1 MKRLF
6 HMVLLQNL
14 QLMTKYIFL
23 LFFFFTYIFASNAIS
38 IDGDIKYKNLKY
50 FNYVNPN
57 APKGGKIK
65 GYSIGTFDTLNQFVI
80 KGNKAEGLELLYD
93 TLMVQSKD
101 EPFSQYGL
109 IASDIKLGSNYVIF
123 TINKNAKFNDGVQVK
138 PSDVKFSFE
147 VLMKYGNPLIKQYYL
162 DVDNVEL
169 VDDNKVKFNFKTSQN
184 KELPLILGQLSIIP
198 EHFYKDIKFDENPL
212 LIPLGSGPYRIK
224 SFEVGRSIAYER
236 VDNYWAIDHPT
247 RIGQFNFDE
256 ISYTYYKDE
265 NVALEAFKSGEYDF
279 RLENSAKVWVNGY
292 NGKGKKEGLL
302 KQVSFKH
309 FLPSGMQGFFLNTKR
324 SFFDDIMVRK
334 ALLYAFDF
342 NWSNRNLFFNQYT
355 RTKSFFDN
363 SIFASDGI
371 PSGLERDILKKLKI
385 GNEILNSK
393 FYLPS
398 YNNIQDKRLGLLYAQ
413 SLLQK
418 AGFESINHKLYKDNK
433 QFKFEIL
440 LVSKAMERVVLPF
453 IENLKMLGIE
463 ASVRTM
469 DIGSYVNRLNDFDYD
484 VIVAVIP
491 QSLFPG
497 NEQRYFWSSKSANTN
512 GSKNYARIES
522 SNIDFLIENII
533 NAKSK
538 DEQIA
543 YTKALDR
550 LLLWGYYVIPHFYS
564 NYFRV
569 AYWDKFKYPQ
579 VSPLY
584 DFDIWTWW
592 AK

>member
-1 MKRLF
+1 MIKITF
-6 HMVLLQNL
+6 VFFV
-14 QLMTKYIFL
+14 FL
-23 LFFFFTYIFASNAIS
+23 SYVFASNAIS
-38 IDGDIKYKNLKY
+38 IDGDIKYKNLKH
-50 FNYVNPN
+50 FDYVNPN

-65 GYSIGTFDTLNQFVI
+65 AYAIGTFDTFNQFVI
-80 KGNKAEGLELLYD
+80 KGNKAEGLNLLYD

-109 IASDIKLGSNYVIF
+109 VASDIEVGNNYAIF
-123 TINKNAKFNDGVQVK
+123 TINKNAKFNDGIRIK
-138 PSDVKFSFE
+138 SSDVKFSFE
-147 VLMKYGNPLIKQYYL
+147 VLMKYGNPLIKQYYA
-162 DVDNVEL
+162 DVDGVEL
-169 VDDNKVKFNFKTSQN
+169 LDNNKVIFHFKTNQN

-198 EHFYKDIKFDENPL
+198 EHFYKDTKFDENPL
-212 LIPLGSGPYRIK
+212 LIPLGSGPYKIK
-224 SFEVGRSIAYER
+224 SFEVGRYVVYER
-236 VDNYWAIDHPT
+236 NKDYWAINHPT

-265 NVALEAFKSGEYDF
+265 NVALEAFKSEAYDF
-279 RLENSAKVWVNGY
+279 RLENSAKIWVNGY
-292 NGKGKKEGLL
+292 NGKAKNDGLL

-309 FLPSGMQGFFLNTKR
+309 SLPSGMQGFFLNTKR
-324 SFFDDIMVRK
+324 SFFDDIKVRE
-334 ALLYAFDF
+334 ALLQAFDF
-342 NWSNRNLFFNQYT
+342 EWSNKNLFFNQYT

-363 SIFASDGI
+363 SIFASSGI
-371 PSGLERDILKKLKI
+371 PNGLEFEILKNLKVK
-385 GNEILNSK
+385 NEILDSA
-393 FYLPS
+393 FHLPTYS
-398 YNNIQDKRLGLLYAQ
+398 DMKGKREALLYAQ
-413 SLLQK
+413 SLLK
-418 AGFESINHKLYKDNK
+418 EAGFKSINHKLYKDNK

-440 LVSKAMERVVLPF
+440 LVSKAMERVTLPF
-453 IENLKMLGIE
+453 VRNLEMLGIE
-463 ASVRTM
+463 ASVRTI
-469 DIGSYVNRLNDFDYD
+469 DVSSYINRLNNFDYD

-522 SNIDFLIENII
+522 KDIDFLIEKII

-543 YTKALDR
+543 YTRALDR
-550 LLLWGYYVIPHFYS
+550 ILLWGYYVIPHFYS

-569 AYWDKFKYPQ
+569 AYLDKFEYPKI
-579 VSPLY
+579 SPLY

>member
-1 MKRLF
+1 MIKITF
-6 HMVLLQNL
+6 VFFV
-14 QLMTKYIFL
+14 FL
-23 LFFFFTYIFASNAIS
+23 SYVFASNAIS
-38 IDGDIKYKNLKY
+38 IDGDIKYKNLKH
-50 FNYVNPN
+50 FDYVNPN

-65 GYSIGTFDTLNQFVI
+65 AYAIGTFDTFNQFVI
-80 KGNKAEGLELLYD
+80 KGNKAEGLNLLYD

-109 IASDIKLGSNYVIF
+109 VASDIEVGNNYVIF
-123 TINKNAKFNDGVQVK
+123 TINKNAKFNDGIRIK
-138 PSDVKFSFE
+138 SSDVKFSFE
-147 VLMKYGNPLIKQYYL
+147 VFMKYGNPLIKQYYA
-162 DVDNVEL
+162 DVDGVEL
-169 VDDNKVKFNFKTSQN
+169 LDNNKVIFHFKTNQN

-198 EHFYKDIKFDENPL
+198 EHFYKDTKFDENPL
-212 LIPLGSGPYRIK
+212 LIPLGSGPYKIK
-224 SFEVGRSIAYER
+224 SFEVGRYVVYER
-236 VDNYWAIDHPT
+236 NKDYWAINHPT

-265 NVALEAFKSGEYDF
+265 NVALEAFKSEAYDF
-279 RLENSAKVWVNGY
+279 RLENSAKIWVNGY
-292 NGKGKKEGLL
+292 NGKAKDDGLL

-309 FLPSGMQGFFLNTKR
+309 SLPSGMQGFFLNTKR
-324 SFFDDIMVRK
+324 SFFDDIKVRE
-334 ALLYAFDF
+334 ALLQAFDF
-342 NWSNRNLFFNQYT
+342 EWSNKNLFFNQYT

-363 SIFASDGI
+363 SIFASSGI
-371 PSGLERDILKKLKI
+371 PNGLEFEILKNLKVK
-385 GNEILNSK
+385 NEILDSA
-393 FYLPS
+393 FHLPTYS
-398 YNNIQDKRLGLLYAQ
+398 DMKGKREALLYAQ
-413 SLLQK
+413 SLLK
-418 AGFESINHKLYKDNK
+418 EAGFKSINHKLYKDNK

-440 LVSKAMERVVLPF
+440 LVSKAMERVTLPF
-453 IENLKMLGIE
+453 VRNLEMLGIE
-463 ASVRTM
+463 ASVRTI
-469 DIGSYVNRLNDFDYD
+469 DVSSYINRLNNFDYD

-522 SNIDFLIENII
+522 KDIDFLIEKII

-543 YTKALDR
+543 YTQALDR
-550 LLLWGYYVIPHFYS
+550 ILLWGYYVIPHFYS

-569 AYWDKFKYPQ
+569 AYLDKFEYPKI
-579 VSPLY
+579 SPLY

>member
-1 MKRLF
+1 MIKITF
-6 HMVLLQNL
+6 VFFV
-14 QLMTKYIFL
+14 FL
-23 LFFFFTYIFASNAIS
+23 SYVFASNAIS
-38 IDGDIKYKNLKY
+38 IDGDIKYKNLKH
-50 FNYVNPN
+50 FDYVNPN

-65 GYSIGTFDTLNQFVI
+65 AYAIGTFDTFNQFVI
-80 KGNKAEGLELLYD
+80 KGNKAEGLNLLYD

-109 IASDIKLGSNYVIF
+109 VASDIEVGNNYVIF
-123 TINKNAKFNDGVQVK
+123 TINKNAKFNDGIRIK
-138 PSDVKFSFE
+138 SSDVKFSFE
-147 VLMKYGNPLIKQYYL
+147 VFMKYGNPLIKQYYA
-162 DVDNVEL
+162 DVDGVEL
-169 VDDNKVKFNFKTSQN
+169 LDNNKVIFHFKTNQN

-198 EHFYKDIKFDENPL
+198 EHFYKDTKFDENPL
-212 LIPLGSGPYRIK
+212 LIPLGSGPYKIK
-224 SFEVGRSIAYER
+224 SFEVGRYVIYER
-236 VDNYWAIDHPT
+236 NRDYWAINHPT

-265 NVALEAFKSGEYDF
+265 NVALEAFKSEAYDF
-279 RLENSAKVWVNGY
+279 RLENSAKIWVNGY
-292 NGKGKKEGLL
+292 NGKAKNDGLL

-309 FLPSGMQGFFLNTKR
+309 SLPSGMQGFFLNTKR
-324 SFFDDIMVRK
+324 SFFDDTKVRE
-334 ALLYAFDF
+334 ALLQAFDF
-342 NWSNRNLFFNQYT
+342 EWSNKNLFFNQYT

-363 SIFASDGI
+363 SIFASSGI
-371 PSGLERDILKKLKI
+371 PNGLEFEILKNLKVK
-385 GNEILNSK
+385 NKILDSA
-393 FYLPS
+393 FHLPTYS
-398 YNNIQDKRLGLLYAQ
+398 DMKGKREALLYAQ
-413 SLLQK
+413 SLLK
-418 AGFESINHKLYKDNK
+418 EAGFKSINHKLYKDNK

-440 LVSKAMERVVLPF
+440 LVSKAMERVTLPF
-453 IENLKMLGIE
+453 VRNLEMLGIE
-463 ASVRTM
+463 ASVRTV
-469 DIGSYVNRLNDFDYD
+469 DVSSYINRLNNFDYD

-522 SNIDFLIENII
+522 KDIDFLIEKII

-543 YTKALDR
+543 YTQALDR
-550 LLLWGYYVIPHFYS
+550 ILLWGYYVIPHFYS

-569 AYWDKFKYPQ
+569 AYLDKFEYPKI
-579 VSPLY
+579 SPLY

>member
-1 MKRLF
+1 MFKFYFLT
-6 HMVLLQNL
+6 L
-14 QLMTKYIFL
+14 FL
-23 LFFFFTYIFASNAIS
+23 LNYVFALSAIS
-38 IDGDIKYKNLKY
+38 IDGSLKYNNLKY
-50 FNYVNPN
+50 FDYVNPN
-57 APKGGKIK
+57 APKGGKIRA
-65 GYSIGTFDTLNQFVI
+65 YSIGTFDSLNQFSI
-80 KGNKAEGLELLYD
+80 KGNKAEGLDLLYD

-109 IASDIKLGSNYVIF
+109 IASDIKLGDKYVIF
-123 TINKNAKFNDGVQVK
+123 TINHNARFNDGVKVK

-147 VLMKYGNPLIKQYYL
+147 ILMKYGNPLIKQYYI
-162 DVDNVEL
+162 DVDSVEL
-169 VDDNKVKFNFKTSQN
+169 VDDDKVRFNFKTDQN
-184 KELPLILGQLSIIP
+184 KELPLILGQLSILP
-198 EHFYKDIKFDENPL
+198 EHFYKDKKFDENPL
-212 LIPLGSGPYRIK
+212 LVPLGSGPYKIK
-224 SFEVGRSIAYER
+224 SFDVGRNITYER
-236 VDNYWAIDHPT
+236 VKNYWAANHPT

-265 NVALEAFKSGEYDF
+265 NVALEAFKSGSYDF
-279 RLENSAKVWVNGY
+279 RLENSAKIWASGY

-324 SFFDDIMVRK
+324 SFFDDIKVRE

-342 NWSNRNLFFNQYT
+342 EWSNKNLFFNQYT

-363 SIFASDGI
+363 SIFASSGI
-371 PSGLERDILKKLKI
+371 PSGLELDVLKKLKVD
-385 GNEILNSK
+385 NKILNTE
-393 FYLPS
+393 FYIPS
-398 YNNIQDKRLGLLYAQ
+398 YNTIEGKRSALLYAQ
-413 SLLQK
+413 SLLKQ
-418 AGFESINHKLYKDNK
+418 AGFISIKHKLYKDNK

-453 IENLKMLGIE
+453 VENLKFLGIE

-469 DIGSYVNRLNDFDYD
+469 DIGSYINRLNNFDYD
-484 VIVAVIP
+484 MIVAVIP

-522 SNIDFLIENII
+522 KDIDFLVENII
-533 NAKSK
+533 NAKSR

-550 LLLWGYYVIPHFYS
+550 LLLWGYYVIPQFYS

-569 AYWDKFKYPQ
+569 AYWDKFEYPK

>member
-1 MKRLF
+1 MIKITF
-6 HMVLLQNL
+6 VFFV
-14 QLMTKYIFL
+14 FL
-23 LFFFFTYIFASNAIS
+23 SYVFASNAIS
-38 IDGDIKYKNLKY
+38 IDGNIKYKNLKH
-50 FNYVNPN
+50 FDYVNPN

-65 GYSIGTFDTLNQFVI
+65 AYAIGTFDTFNQFVI
-80 KGNKAEGLELLYD
+80 KGNKAEGLNLLYD

-109 IASDIKLGSNYVIF
+109 VASDIEVGNNYVIF
-123 TINKNAKFNDGVQVK
+123 TINKNAKFNDGIRIK
-138 PSDVKFSFE
+138 SSDVKFSFE
-147 VLMKYGNPLIKQYYL
+147 VFMKYGNPLIKQYYA
-162 DVDNVEL
+162 DVDGVEL
-169 VDDNKVKFNFKTSQN
+169 LDNNKVIFHFKTNQN

-198 EHFYKDIKFDENPL
+198 EHFYKDTKFDENPL
-212 LIPLGSGPYRIK
+212 LIPLGSGPYKIK
-224 SFEVGRSIAYER
+224 SFEVGRYVVYER
-236 VDNYWAIDHPT
+236 NKDYWAINHPT

-265 NVALEAFKSGEYDF
+265 NVALEAFKSEAYDF
-279 RLENSAKVWVNGY
+279 RLENSAKIWANGY
-292 NGKGKKEGLL
+292 NGKAKNDGLL

-309 FLPSGMQGFFLNTKR
+309 SLPSGMQGFFLNTKR
-324 SFFDDIMVRK
+324 SFFDDIKVRE
-334 ALLYAFDF
+334 ALLQAFDF
-342 NWSNRNLFFNQYT
+342 EWSNKNLFFNQYT

-363 SIFASDGI
+363 SIFASSGI
-371 PSGLERDILKKLKI
+371 PNGLEFEILKNLKVK
-385 GNEILNSK
+385 NEILDSA
-393 FYLPS
+393 FHLPTYS
-398 YNNIQDKRLGLLYAQ
+398 DMKGKREALLYAQ
-413 SLLQK
+413 SLLK
-418 AGFESINHKLYKDNK
+418 EAGFKSINHKLYKDNK

-440 LVSKAMERVVLPF
+440 LVSKAMERVTLPF
-453 IENLKMLGIE
+453 VRNLEMLGIE
-463 ASVRTM
+463 ASVRTI
-469 DIGSYVNRLNDFDYD
+469 DVSSYINRLNNFDYD

-522 SNIDFLIENII
+522 KDIDFLIEKII

-543 YTKALDR
+543 YTHALDR
-550 LLLWGYYVIPHFYS
+550 ILLWGYYVIPHFYS

-569 AYWDKFKYPQ
+569 AYLDKFEYPKI
-579 VSPLY
+579 SPLY

>member
-1 MKRLF
+1 MIKITF
-6 HMVLLQNL
+6 VFFV
-14 QLMTKYIFL
+14 FL
-23 LFFFFTYIFASNAIS
+23 SYVFASNAIS
-38 IDGDIKYKNLKY
+38 IDGDIKYKNLKH
-50 FNYVNPN
+50 FDYVNPN

-65 GYSIGTFDTLNQFVI
+65 AYAIGTFDTFNQFVI
-80 KGNKAEGLELLYD
+80 KGNKAEGLNLLYD

-109 IASDIKLGSNYVIF
+109 VASDIEVGNNYVIF
-123 TINKNAKFNDGVQVK
+123 TINKNAKFNDGIRIK
-138 PSDVKFSFE
+138 SSDVKFSFE
-147 VLMKYGNPLIKQYYL
+147 VFMKYGNPLIKQYYA
-162 DVDNVEL
+162 DVDGVEL
-169 VDDNKVKFNFKTSQN
+169 LDNNKVIFHFKTNQN

-198 EHFYKDIKFDENPL
+198 EHFYKDTKFDENPL
-212 LIPLGSGPYRIK
+212 LIPLGSGPYKIK
-224 SFEVGRSIAYER
+224 SFEVGRYVVYER
-236 VDNYWAIDHPT
+236 NKDYWAINHPT

-265 NVALEAFKSGEYDF
+265 NVALEAFKSEAYDF
-279 RLENSAKVWVNGY
+279 RLENSAKIWVNGY
-292 NGKGKKEGLL
+292 NGKAKNNGLL

-309 FLPSGMQGFFLNTKR
+309 SLPSGMQGFFLNTKR
-324 SFFDDIMVRK
+324 SFFDDTKVRE
-334 ALLYAFDF
+334 ALLQAFDF
-342 NWSNRNLFFNQYT
+342 EWSNKNLFFNQYT

-363 SIFASDGI
+363 SIFASSGI
-371 PSGLERDILKKLKI
+371 PNGLEFEILKNLKVK
-385 GNEILNSK
+385 NEILDSA
-393 FYLPS
+393 FHLPTYS
-398 YNNIQDKRLGLLYAQ
+398 DMKGKREALLYAQ
-413 SLLQK
+413 SLLK
-418 AGFESINHKLYKDNK
+418 EAGFKSINHKLYKDNK

-440 LVSKAMERVVLPF
+440 LVSKAMERVTLPF
-453 IENLKMLGIE
+453 VRNLEMLGIE
-463 ASVRTM
+463 ASVRTV
-469 DIGSYVNRLNDFDYD
+469 DVSSYINRLNNFDYD

-522 SNIDFLIENII
+522 KDIDFLIEKII

-543 YTKALDR
+543 YTQALDR
-550 LLLWGYYVIPHFYS
+550 ILLWGYYVIPHFYS

-569 AYWDKFKYPQ
+569 AYLDKFEYPKI
-579 VSPLY
+579 SPLY

>member
-1 MKRLF
+1 MKRSF

-212 LIPLGSGPYRIK
+212 LIPLGSGP
-224 SFEVGRSIAYER
+224 
-236 VDNYWAIDHPT
+236 
-247 RIGQFNFDE
+247 
-256 ISYTYYKDE
+256 
-265 NVALEAFKSGEYDF
+265 
-279 RLENSAKVWVNGY
+279 
-292 NGKGKKEGLL
+292 
-302 KQVSFKH
+302 
-309 FLPSGMQGFFLNTKR
+309 
-324 SFFDDIMVRK
+324 
-334 ALLYAFDF
+334 
-342 NWSNRNLFFNQYT
+342 
-355 RTKSFFDN
+355 
-363 SIFASDGI
+363 
-371 PSGLERDILKKLKI
+371 
-385 GNEILNSK
+385 
-393 FYLPS
+393 
-398 YNNIQDKRLGLLYAQ
+398 
-413 SLLQK
+413 
-418 AGFESINHKLYKDNK
+418 
-433 QFKFEIL
+433 
-440 LVSKAMERVVLPF
+440 
-453 IENLKMLGIE
+453 
-463 ASVRTM
+463 
-469 DIGSYVNRLNDFDYD
+469 
-484 VIVAVIP
+484 
-491 QSLFPG
+491 
-497 NEQRYFWSSKSANTN
+497 
-512 GSKNYARIES
+512 
-522 SNIDFLIENII
+522 
-533 NAKSK
+533 
-538 DEQIA
+538 
-543 YTKALDR
+543 
-550 LLLWGYYVIPHFYS
+550 
-564 NYFRV
+564 
-569 AYWDKFKYPQ
+569 
-579 VSPLY
+579 
-584 DFDIWTWW
+584 
-592 AK
+592 

>member
-1 MKRLF
+1 MIRYLF
-6 HMVLLQNL
+6 
-14 QLMTKYIFL
+14 
-23 LFFFFTYIFASNAIS
+23 LFFIYWNYIFASSAVS
-38 IDGDIKYKNLKY
+38 IDGNVKYSNLRY
-50 FNYVNPN
+50 FDYVNPN
-57 APKGGKIK
+57 APKGGKIN
-65 GYSIGTFDTLNQFVI
+65 GYSIGTFDTLNQFII
-80 KGNKAEGLELLYD
+80 KGNKAEGLDLIYD

-123 TINKNAKFNDGVQVK
+123 TIDKNAKFNDGIKVK
-138 PSDVKFSFE
+138 PSDVKFSFDI
-147 VLMKYGNPLIKQYYL
+147 LMKYGNPIIKQYYF
-162 DVDNVEL
+162 DVSSVEL
-169 VDDNKVKFNFKTSQN
+169 VSDNKVRFNFKTSNN
-184 KELPLILGQLSIIP
+184 KELPLILGQLHILP
-198 EHFYKDIKFDENPL
+198 EHFYKNIKFGENPL

-224 SFEVGRSIAYER
+224 SFEVGRKIVYER
-236 VDNYWAIDHPT
+236 VENYWAINHPT

-265 NVALEAFKSGEYDF
+265 NVALEAFKSGKYDF
-279 RLENSAKVWVNGY
+279 RLENSAKVWANGY

-324 SFFDDIMVRK
+324 GFFDDKIVRE

-342 NWSNRNLFFNQYT
+342 NWSNKNLFFNQYT

-363 SIFASDGI
+363 SIFASSGT
-371 PSGLERDILKKLKI
+371 PSGLEYDILKKLNVENKI
-385 GNEILNSK
+385 LDTK
-393 FYLPS
+393 FYIPV
-398 YNNIQDKRLGLLYAQ
+398 YNNLQDKRNGLLYAQ

-418 AGFESINHKLYKDNK
+418 AGFRSINHKLYKDGK

-463 ASVRTM
+463 ASIRMV
-469 DIGSYVNRLNDFDYD
+469 DIGSYINRLNNFDYD

-497 NEQRYFWSSKSANTN
+497 NEQRFFWSSKSANTN
-512 GSKNYARIES
+512 GSKNYSRIES
-522 SNIDFLIENII
+522 SDIDFLVDNII
-533 NAKSK
+533 SAKDK
-538 DEQIA
+538 NEQIA
-543 YTKALDR
+543 YTRALDR

-569 AYWDKFKYPQ
+569 AYWDKFEYPK

-592 AK
+592 SK